1 MVTIFFSHFQHLLRG
16 QHNLQPPH
24 SATMALMVLRQ
35 SGEKIPPNSTSRP
48 RLIEIVSVFARY
60 GNLTFGGGSATIGV
74 LQREI
79 ETKRPWITR
88 DQFRLCYG
96 LSRLTPGTN
105 LLAFCTAVGWL
116 TRGWP
121 GAAVALVA
129 ASLPCSL
136 VAVAVTALFELWTRN
151 PWAKVAL
158 HGALAAA
165 VGIIFYTCW
174 HLTRSNLRRSNWVR
188 LACVL
193 AAFIMLQSV
202 FALAPIRVLLVAA
215 AVGAIWPKE
224 SNS

>member
-1 MVTIFFSHFQHLLRG
+1 MIPVRG
-16 QHNLQPPH
+16 GGGT
-24 SATMALMVLRQ
+24 AT
-35 SGEKIPPNSTSRP
+35 TRP
-48 RLIEIVSVFARY
+48 RLAEVASVFARY

-79 ETKRPWITR
+79 ETKRPWINR

-116 TRGWP
+116 TRGWS
-121 GAAVALVA
+121 GAAVALLA

-136 VAVAVTALFELWTRN
+136 IAVAVTAVFELWARN
-151 PWAKVAL
+151 QWAKVAL

-174 HLTRSNLRRSNWVR
+174 HLTRSNLRRSNAVR
-188 LACVL
+188 ITFVL
-193 AAFIMLQSV
+193 AGSIMLQTAFRV
-202 FALAPIRVLLVAA
+202 APIRVLLLAA
-215 AVGAIWPKE
+215 LVGAVWPRQD
-224 SNS
+224 S

>member
-1 MVTIFFSHFQHLLRG
+1 MTPKQRG
-16 QHNLQPPH
+16 EWVP
-24 SATMALMVLRQ
+24 SATTL
-35 SGEKIPPNSTSRP
+35 P
-48 RLIEIVSVFARY
+48 RLGEIAGVFARY
-60 GNLTFGGGSATIGV
+60 ANLTFGGGSATIGV
-74 LQREI
+74 LQHEI

-116 TRGWP
+116 GRGWP
-121 GAAVALVA
+121 GAVVALAA

-136 VAVAVTALFELWTRN
+136 IAVAVTALFEVWMRN
-151 PWAKVAL
+151 PWVKAAL

-174 HLTRSNLRRSNWVR
+174 HLTRSSLRRSNWFR

-193 AAFIMLQSV
+193 VGSIVMQRVLAI
-202 FALAPIRVLLVAA
+202 APIRVLLVAA
-215 AVGAIWPKE
+215 VVGAIWPRE
-224 SNS
+224 ANA